1 MKLSVSALWCNWQ
14 NQLAVAAESGTGR
27 LYIYTVKEMGVQV
40 LLNSPFSPEIAVADP
55 LGASLPRDHPS
66 RQFLPRHLSAAIL
79 GLPRLSVSLRVQHA
93 GNGV

>member
-55 LGASLPRDHPS
+55 LGPPSHATTQVASFYRAP
-66 RQFLPRHLSAAIL
+66 
-79 GLPRLSVSLRVQHA
+79 
-93 GNGV
+93 